1 MESVVQ
7 SYVDSILGECTG
19 NALGAVADYI
29 PELAAADPDR
39 FGICIA
45 STDGYLYEA
54 GDSRDRFTIQSISK
68 PFTYALALADQG
80 VERVDAK
87 VGVEPSG
94 DAFNE
99 ISLEPDTGRPRNPMI
114 NAGAITAASLV
125 RGDDADEAFE
135 RVRRSYSAFAGREL
149 ELDQDVYRS
158 ESRTGFRNRAIGYM
172 LRTVGVIEEDP
183 EPIVDRYFR
192 QCSLLVDT
200 RDLALMAATLA
211 NNGLHP
217 RTGEQVLAPE
227 LVERVLSVMTTCG
240 MYDGAGD
247 WVSAV
252 GMPAKSGVGGGI
264 LAVLPG
270 QVGLAVFSPRLD
282 VHGNSVRGVDACRRL
297 SRELELHF
305 LHVARGARSAVRAAW
320 DLAERPS
327 MRRRTED
334 EATVLREHGRRARI
348 YALHGDLRFAA
359 AETVIREVVAASDRL
374 ELLIIDLRRVDEV
387 AGVAGRMLAEL
398 RDRLRDAGCDVVLVD
413 PDEVLPV
420 PSHLDER
427 SPRFARL
434 DHAVEWCEDEL
445 LARYGGT
452 ACRLERVSWQDHAL
466 LSRLTPEQ
474 RAELRPLLHART
486 ARAGE
491 VLARRGDPP
500 IGLHLILSG
509 RVTVC
514 VEDQDRTAHRLAT
527 LSAGMSFGEL
537 TLVADRPHPADITA
551 EDDVELLVLAPDD
564 FARLGVEAPTI
575 RLGLAEA
582 VIAGVYDTDG
592 RVARTL
598 LSQRGAAAQS
608 PRG

>member
-7 SYVDSILGECTG
+7 AYVDSILGECVG
-19 NALGAVADYI
+19 NRLGAVADYV

-45 STDGYLYEA
+45 STDGYLYET
-54 GDSRDRFTIQSISK
+54 GDARDRFTIQSISK

-80 VERVDAK
+80 IERVDAK

-99 ISLEPDTGRPRNPMI
+99 ISLEPDSGRPRNPMI

-125 RGDDADEAFE
+125 RGEDDDDAFE
-135 RVRRSYSAFAGREL
+135 RIRRSYSAFAGRDLTVDE
-149 ELDQDVYRS
+149 DVYRS

-252 GMPAKSGVGGGI
+252 GMPAKSGVAGGI

-270 QVGLAVFSPRLD
+270 QVGVAVFSPRLD
-282 VHGNSVRGVDACRRL
+282 AHGNSVRGVEACRRL

-305 LHVARGARSAVRAAW
+305 LHVARGARSAIRASW
-320 DLAERPS
+320 DLPERPS
-327 MRRRTED
+327 MRRRTEE
-334 EATVLREHGRRARI
+334 EATVLREHGRRGRI
-348 YALHGDLRFAA
+348 YALHGDLRFAGV
-359 AETVIREVVAASDRL
+359 ETVIREIVEASDEL
-374 ELLIIDLRRVDEV
+374 ELLVVDVRRVDEV
-387 AGVAGRMLAEL
+387 AGVAGRMLSEL
-398 RDRLRDAGCDVVLVD
+398 RVRLRDAGCEVAIVD
-413 PDEVLPV
+413 PDELLPEPQRV
-420 PSHLDER
+420 DEWP
-427 SPRFARL
+427 PRFAVL

-445 LARYGGT
+445 LARYGT
-452 ACRLERVSWQDHAL
+452 AACRLEQVEWHDHPMLA
-466 LSRLTPEQ
+466 RLDAQQ
-474 RAELRPLLHART
+474 RARLRTLLRMRT
-486 ARAGE
+486 VTAGE
-491 VLARRGDPP
+491 AVARRGDPP
-500 IGLHLILSG
+500 VGLHLILSG
-509 RVTVC
+509 RVALC
-514 VEDQDRTAHRLAT
+514 VEDHDGTAHRLVT

-537 TLVADRPHPADITA
+537 ALVAERPHPT
-551 EDDVELLVLAPDD
+551 DVTVEQDAELLVLEPRA
-564 FARLGVEAPTI
+564 FARLDDEDPTI
-575 RLGLAEA
+575 RLRLVEA
-582 VIAGVYDTDG
+582 IVDWNYDTNG
-592 RVARTL
+592 RAARAL
-598 LSQRGAAAQS
+598 LSQRGAGRTGAA
-608 PRG
+608 R